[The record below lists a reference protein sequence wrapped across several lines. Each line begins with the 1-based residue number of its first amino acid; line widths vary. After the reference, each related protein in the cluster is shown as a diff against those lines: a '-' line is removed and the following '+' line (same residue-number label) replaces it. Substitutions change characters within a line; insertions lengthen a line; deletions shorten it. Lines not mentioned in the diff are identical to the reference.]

1 MRYEVQRVAASRG
14 SARGTMPWL
23 LAGFAGGVLVGAVA
37 WRRQQASAHDQ
48 LFAPSAVQRAA
59 AIAWLTRMPSV
70 ENARLLR
77 DYIRWERRPT
87 LRRRAQRALDSLLIA
102 LES

>member
-1 MRYEVQRVAASRG
+1 MRYHIRPAGVSRATG
-14 SARGTMPWL
+14 RGTMPWL
-23 LAGFAGGVLVGAVA
+23 LAGFTGGVMVGALV

-48 LFAPSAVQRAA
+48 LFAASAVQRAA
-59 AIAWLTRMPSV
+59 AIGWLARMPSV

>member
-1 MRYEVQRVAASRG
+1 MRYATTRGGSHTSRG
-14 SARGTMPWL
+14 ALPYV
-23 LAGFAGGVLVGAVA
+23 LAGFAGGVVLGALA
-37 WRRQQASAHDQ
+37 WRQQQASAHDQ
-48 LFAPSAVQRAA
+48 LFATSPVQRAA
-59 AIAWLTRMPSV
+59 ALGWLSRSPSV

-87 LRRRAQRALDSLLIA
+87 LRRRAERALDRLLLA

>member
-1 MRYEVQRVAASRG
+1 MMRRVSRSASR
-14 SARGTMPWL
+14 SSVPYL
-23 LAGFAGGVLVGAVA
+23 VAGFMGGVMVGALA
-37 WRRQQASAHDQ
+37 WRRQQAMAHNQ
-48 LFAPSAVQRAA
+48 LFSASAFQRAA
-59 AIAWLTRMPSV
+59 AIAWVARSPSV

-87 LRRRAQRALDSLLIA
+87 LRRRAEHALDRLLFA

>member
-1 MRYEVQRVAASRG
+1 MTVRVVRRASA
-14 SARGTMPWL
+14 STSTMPYA
-23 LAGFAGGVLVGAVA
+23 LAAFAGGVVVGAMA
-37 WRRQQASAHDQ
+37 WRRQQNAAHDQ
-48 LFAPSAVQRAA
+48 LFAASVVQRAA
-59 AIAWLTRMPSV
+59 AIGWIARTPSV

-87 LRRRAQRALDSLLIA
+87 LRQRAERALDELLLA

>member
-1 MRYEVQRVAASRG
+1 MRSVGQQSSMRG
-14 SARGTMPWL
+14 AMPL
-23 LAGFAGGVLVGAVA
+23 MLAGFAGGVLLGAYA
-37 WRRQQASAHDQ
+37 WRRQQTIAHDQ
-48 LFAPSAVQRAA
+48 LFAASAFQRAA
-59 AIAWLTRMPSV
+59 AIGWIARTPSA

-87 LRRRAQRALDSLLIA
+87 LRRRAERALDRLLLA

>member
-1 MRYEVQRVAASRG
+1 MIVKRVRRVSSR
-14 SARGTMPWL
+14 SAMPYV
-23 LAGFAGGVLVGAVA
+23 LAGFASGVVVGAMA
-37 WRRQQASAHDQ
+37 WRRQQNVAHDQ
-48 LFAPSAVQRAA
+48 LFAASVVQRVA
-59 AIAWLTRMPSV
+59 AIGFLARTPSV

-87 LRRRAQRALDSLLIA
+87 LRRRAERALDRLLLA

>member
-1 MRYEVQRVAASRG
+1 MRHVTRRASSR
-14 SARGTMPWL
+14 STIPMV
-23 LAGFAGGVLVGAVA
+23 LAGFAGGVVVGAVV
-37 WRRQQASAHDQ
+37 WRRRQASAHDQ
-48 LFAPSAVQRAA
+48 LFAPSAMQRVAA
-59 AIAWLTRMPSV
+59 LGWLARTPSV

-87 LRRRAQRALDSLLIA
+87 LRRRAERALHSLLLA

>member
-1 MRYEVQRVAASRG
+1 MQRAGRAASRG
-14 SARGTMPWL
+14 AMPFM
-23 LAGFAGGVLVGAVA
+23 LAGFAGGVVIGAMA
-37 WRRQQASAHDQ
+37 WRRQQNVAHDQ
-48 LFAPSAVQRAA
+48 LFAASAVQRAA
-59 AIAWLTRMPSV
+59 AIGWLAHTPSV

-87 LRRRAQRALDSLLIA
+87 LRRRAERALDRLLLA

>member
-1 MRYEVQRVAASRG
+1 MMRVVRRSSRTG
-14 SARGTMPWL
+14 VMPYM
-23 LAGFAGGVLVGAVA
+23 LAGFAGGIVVGALA
-37 WRRQQASAHDQ
+37 WRRQQSIAHDQ
-48 LFAPSAVQRAA
+48 LFAASAFQRAA
-59 AIAWLTRMPSV
+59 AIGWLARSPSV

-87 LRRRAQRALDSLLIA
+87 LRRRAARALDRLLLA

>member
-1 MRYEVQRVAASRG
+1 
-14 SARGTMPWL
+14 MPYV
-23 LAGFAGGVLVGAVA
+23 LAGFAGGILVGALA
-37 WRRQQASAHDQ
+37 WRRQQNVAHDQ
-48 LFAPSAVQRAA
+48 LFAASAVQRAA
-59 AIAWLTRMPSV
+59 ALGWLARTPSV

-87 LRRRAQRALDSLLIA
+87 LRRRAERALDRLLLA

>member
-1 MRYEVQRVAASRG
+1 MRYEVLRAGASPRA
-14 SARGTMPWL
+14 ARGTTSWL
-23 LAGFAGGVLVGAVA
+23 LAGFAGGVVVGALA

-48 LFAPSAVQRAA
+48 LFAASAVQRAA
-59 AIAWLTRMPSV
+59 AIGWLTRMPSV

-87 LRRRAQRALDSLLIA
+87 LRRRAQRALDRLLLA

>member
-1 MRYEVQRVAASRG
+1 MMRIARRTTSR
-14 SARGTMPWL
+14 SSIPYV
-23 LAGFAGGVLVGAVA
+23 LAGFAGGVVIGALA
-37 WRRQQASAHDQ
+37 WRRQQASAHNQ
-48 LFAPSAVQRAA
+48 LFAPSAVQRVAA
-59 AIAWLTRMPSV
+59 LGWLVRTPSV

-87 LRRRAQRALDSLLIA
+87 LRRRAQRALDRLLIA

>member
-1 MRYEVQRVAASRG
+1 MRAVQQRG
-14 SARGTMPWL
+14 GRGAISYA
-23 LAGFAGGVLVGAVA
+23 LAGFAGGLVVGVVA
-37 WRRQQASAHDQ
+37 WRRQQNAAHDR
-48 LFAPSAVQRAA
+48 LFAASPVQRAA
-59 AIAWLTRMPSV
+59 AIGYLARTPSV

-87 LRRRAQRALDSLLIA
+87 LRRRAERALDRLLLA

>member
-1 MRYEVQRVAASRG
+1 MMQLVRRATPRSSVG
-14 SARGTMPWL
+14 PFMF
-23 LAGFAGGVLVGAVA
+23 AGFAAGVVVGALV
-37 WRRQQASAHDQ
+37 WRQQQNSAHDQ
-48 LFAPSAVQRAA
+48 LFSLSTVQRAA
-59 AIAWLTRMPSV
+59 AIGWIARTPSV

-87 LRRRAQRALDSLLIA
+87 LRRRADRALASLLLA

>member
-1 MRYEVQRVAASRG
+1 MTRAARQSSVRG
-14 SARGTMPWL
+14 ALPYV
-23 LAGFAGGVLVGAVA
+23 LAGFAGGVVVGALA
-37 WRRQQASAHDQ
+37 WRRQQAAAHDQ
-48 LFAPSAVQRAA
+48 LFAASAWQRAA
-59 AIAWLTRMPSV
+59 AIGWVARSPSV

-87 LRRRAQRALDSLLIA
+87 LRRRAERALDRLLLA

>member
-1 MRYEVQRVAASRG
+1 MRYVVQSTKSRG
-14 SARGTMPWL
+14 AMSL
-23 LAGFAGGVLVGAVA
+23 VLAGFAGGVALGALA
-37 WRRQQASAHDQ
+37 WRRQQAAAHDQ
-48 LFAPSAVQRAA
+48 LFAASAVQRAA
-59 AIAWLTRMPSV
+59 AIGWLARTPSV

-87 LRRRAQRALDSLLIA
+87 LRRRAERALDSLLIA

>member
-1 MRYEVQRVAASRG
+1 MRVMRRPSKR
-14 SARGTMPWL
+14 SMMPL
-23 LAGFAGGVLVGAVA
+23 MLAGFAGGVVVGAMV
-37 WRRQQASAHDQ
+37 WRRQQTIAHDQ
-48 LFAPSAVQRAA
+48 LFAASAFQRAA
-59 AIAWLTRMPSV
+59 AIGWLARTPSV

-87 LRRRAQRALDSLLIA
+87 LRRRAARALDRLLLA

>member
-1 MRYEVQRVAASRG
+1 MTVRVVRRAST
-14 SARGTMPWL
+14 SRGTMPFV
-23 LAGFAGGVLVGAVA
+23 LAGFAGGIALGAMA
-37 WRRQQASAHDQ
+37 WRHQQNVAHDQ
-48 LFAPSAVQRAA
+48 LFAASVVQRAA
-59 AIAWLTRMPSV
+59 AIGWIARTPSV

-87 LRRRAQRALDSLLIA
+87 LRRRAERALDELLLA

>member
-1 MRYEVQRVAASRG
+1 MTRVVRTPSSRG
-14 SARGTMPWL
+14 ALPWA
-23 LAGFAGGVLVGAVA
+23 LAGFAGGVVVGALV
-37 WRRQQASAHDQ
+37 WRRQQAVAHDQ
-48 LFAPSAVQRAA
+48 LFAASAVQRVA
-59 AIAWLTRMPSV
+59 AIGWLARTPSV

-87 LRRRAQRALDSLLIA
+87 LRRRAERALARLLLA

>member
-1 MRYEVQRVAASRG
+1 MSHRTRG
-14 SARGTMPWL
+14 AVGRGAMPYM
-23 LAGFAGGVLVGAVA
+23 LAGFAGGLVVGAVA

-48 LFAPSAVQRAA
+48 LFASSAVQRAA
-59 AIAWLTRMPSV
+59 ALGWLSRSPSV

-87 LRRRAQRALDSLLIA
+87 LRRRAELALDRLLLA

>member
-1 MRYEVQRVAASRG
+1 
-14 SARGTMPWL
+14 MPYV
-23 LAGFAGGVLVGAVA
+23 LAGFAGGVMIGALA
-37 WRRQQASAHDQ
+37 WRRQQAAAHDQ
-48 LFAPSAVQRAA
+48 LFAASVVQRAA
-59 AIAWLTRMPSV
+59 AIGWLARTPTV

-87 LRRRAQRALDSLLIA
+87 LRRRAERALDRLLLA

>member
-1 MRYEVQRVAASRG
+1 MTRLLRRSRTRD
-14 SARGTMPWL
+14 AMPYV
-23 LAGFAGGVLVGAVA
+23 LAGFAGGLVVGAVA

-48 LFAPSAVQRAA
+48 LFAASAVQRAA
-59 AIAWLTRMPSV
+59 ALGWLSRTPSV

-87 LRRRAQRALDSLLIA
+87 LRRRGELALDRLLLA

>member
-1 MRYEVQRVAASRG
+1 MVRRDSAGTGSLRYAL
-14 SARGTMPWL
+14 M
-23 LAGFAGGVLVGAVA
+23 GFAGGVVLGALA

-48 LFAPSAVQRAA
+48 LFAASVVQRVAA
-59 AIAWLTRMPSV
+59 LGWIARAPSV

-87 LRRRAQRALDSLLIA
+87 LRRRAERALDSLLLA

>member
-1 MRYEVQRVAASRG
+1 MTRVVRQP
-14 SARGTMPWL
+14 SARGALPYV
-23 LAGFAGGVLVGAVA
+23 LAGFAGGVVVGALA
-37 WRRQQASAHDQ
+37 WRRQQEMAHDQ
-48 LFAPSAVQRAA
+48 LFAASALQRAA
-59 AIAWLTRMPSV
+59 AIGWLVRTPSA

-87 LRRRAQRALDSLLIA
+87 LRRRAERALARLLLA

>member
-1 MRYEVQRVAASRG
+1 MMVRVIRRAASSH
-14 SARGTMPWL
+14 SAAPL
-23 LAGFAGGVLVGAVA
+23 VLAGFAGGMIVGALA
-37 WRRQQASAHDQ
+37 WRRQQRAAHDQ
-48 LFAPSAVQRAA
+48 LFAASAVQRAA
-59 AIAWLTRMPSV
+59 ALGWLAQSPSV

-87 LRRRAQRALDSLLIA
+87 LRRRAERTLDGFLLA

>member
-1 MRYEVQRVAASRG
+1 MIRRVRRSG
-14 SARGTMPWL
+14 GRGTVPYA
-23 LAGFAGGVLVGAVA
+23 LAGFAGGLVVGAVA
-37 WRRQQASAHDQ
+37 WRRQQNVAHDQ
-48 LFAPSAVQRAA
+48 LFAASPVQRVAA
-59 AIAWLTRMPSV
+59 LGWLCRTPSV

-87 LRRRAQRALDSLLIA
+87 LRRRAELALDRLLLA

>member
-1 MRYEVQRVAASRG
+1 VTVRVVRQRAS
-14 SARGTMPWL
+14 SHGTMSYA
-23 LAGFAGGVLVGAVA
+23 LAAFAGGLVVGALA
-37 WRRQQASAHDQ
+37 WRRHQNSAHDQ
-48 LFAPSAVQRAA
+48 LFAPSVVQRAA
-59 AIAWLTRMPSV
+59 AIGWLARTPSV

-87 LRRRAQRALDSLLIA
+87 LRRRAQRALDRLLLA

>member
-1 MRYEVQRVAASRG
+1 MIVTRARRVSSR
-14 SARGTMPWL
+14 SAVPYV
-23 LAGFAGGVLVGAVA
+23 LAGFAGGVVVGAMA
-37 WRRQQASAHDQ
+37 WRRQQNVAHDQ
-48 LFAPSAVQRAA
+48 LFAASAVRRVA
-59 AIAWLTRMPSV
+59 AIGFLTRTPSV

-87 LRRRAQRALDSLLIA
+87 LRRRAEHALDRLLLA

>member
-1 MRYEVQRVAASRG
+1 MTVRVIRRAEASRG
-14 SARGTMPWL
+14 AAPFV
-23 LAGFAGGVLVGAVA
+23 LAGFAGGMIVGAVA
-37 WRRQQASAHDQ
+37 WRRQQRVAHDQ
-48 LFAPSAVQRAA
+48 LFASSALQRAA
-59 AIAWLTRMPSV
+59 ALGWLAQSPSV

-87 LRRRAQRALDSLLIA
+87 LRRRAERTLDAFLLA

>member
-1 MRYEVQRVAASRG
+1 MTRVVRQT
-14 SARGTMPWL
+14 SARGALPYV
-23 LAGFAGGVLVGAVA
+23 LAGFAGGVVVGALA
-37 WRRQQASAHDQ
+37 WRRQQAAAHDQ
-48 LFAPSAVQRAA
+48 LFAASAFQRAA
-59 AIAWLTRMPSV
+59 AIGWVARSPSV

-87 LRRRAQRALDSLLIA
+87 LRRRAERALARLLLA

>member
-1 MRYEVQRVAASRG
+1 MIRIARRASSG
-14 SARGTMPWL
+14 SAVPMV
-23 LAGFAGGVLVGAVA
+23 LAGFAGGVVLGALA
-37 WRRQQASAHDQ
+37 WRKQQELAHDQ
-48 LFAPSAVQRAA
+48 LFAASAFQRAA
-59 AIAWLTRMPSV
+59 AIGWVARTPSV

-87 LRRRAQRALDSLLIA
+87 LRRRAERVLARLLLA